1 MSKKIILILLIFSF
15 NYGFTQLNQQSKK
28 ITQKFFSDLNE
39 LENITPALQK
49 KKGFTNYKELLEY
62 IDNKIVQ
69 YPEIISK
76 KYIGE
81 SQKGYKIPMVYL
93 SNNNNNKS
101 KIKVW
106 MQGGLHGNE
115 PSSTESLL
123 YLIHLILENNEY
135 KYLLDNIDLA
145 ILPMANI
152 DGYLKNSR
160 YAANG
165 LDLNRD
171 HTKLMA
177 PETRASKKVFAEF
190 DPHVSLDF
198 HEYRPFRKDF
208 AQLSTIGISN
218 PYDVMFLHTGNLNV
232 PINIRNIIDTL
243 FVKNAEK
250 SLDKLNLRHRHYM
263 KSEKYKGEIN
273 FSTGSNTARSSSNF
287 YALNNGIATLFE
299 IRGVGIGKTS
309 FKRRINSG
317 LAVALSFLKT
327 SYINSNFILSQI
339 ELANNFS
346 EEIILEHQRTVS
358 KEIIKAIDIESNELM
373 DLEVVM
379 HSSKKSIPKIK
390 RDRPSAYI
398 IKNNNF
404 KIVEKLKNMG
414 VDMVQLQNDTI
425 INSGSYRVVDFKNN
439 FKIYEKMKMQKVK
452 TEISYAFNNFTKGDV
467 LITMNQKK
475 SNLIAEVLEP
485 EAPNS
490 YVSFGIV
497 KTNNNEVL
505 PIYRIKKF

>member
-93 SNNNNNKS
+93 SNKNNNKS

-299 IRGVGIGKTS
+299 LG
-309 FKRRINSG
+309 
-317 LAVALSFLKT
+317 
-327 SYINSNFILSQI
+327 
-339 ELANNFS
+339 EL
-346 EEIILEHQRTVS
+346 
-358 KEIIKAIDIESNELM
+358 
-373 DLEVVM
+373 
-379 HSSKKSIPKIK
+379 
-390 RDRPSAYI
+390 
-398 IKNNNF
+398 
-404 KIVEKLKNMG
+404 
-414 VDMVQLQNDTI
+414 
-425 INSGSYRVVDFKNN
+425 
-439 FKIYEKMKMQKVK
+439 
-452 TEISYAFNNFTKGDV
+452 
-467 LITMNQKK
+467 
-475 SNLIAEVLEP
+475 VLEKRLLK
-485 EAPNS
+485 EELIQVWQLL
-490 YVSFGIV
+490 YLF
-497 KTNNNEVL
+497 
-505 PIYRIKKF
+505 

>member
-93 SNNNNNKS
+93 SNKNNNKS

-171 HTKLMA
+171 L
-177 PETRASKKVFAEF
+177 
-190 DPHVSLDF
+190 SLI
-198 HEYRPFRKDF
+198 H
-208 AQLSTIGISN
+208 I
-218 PYDVMFLHTGNLNV
+218 
-232 PINIRNIIDTL
+232 
-243 FVKNAEK
+243 
-250 SLDKLNLRHRHYM
+250 
-263 KSEKYKGEIN
+263 
-273 FSTGSNTARSSSNF
+273 
-287 YALNNGIATLFE
+287 
-299 IRGVGIGKTS
+299 
-309 FKRRINSG
+309 
-317 LAVALSFLKT
+317 
-327 SYINSNFILSQI
+327 
-339 ELANNFS
+339 
-346 EEIILEHQRTVS
+346 
-358 KEIIKAIDIESNELM
+358 
-373 DLEVVM
+373 
-379 HSSKKSIPKIK
+379 
-390 RDRPSAYI
+390 
-398 IKNNNF
+398 
-404 KIVEKLKNMG
+404 
-414 VDMVQLQNDTI
+414 
-425 INSGSYRVVDFKNN
+425 
-439 FKIYEKMKMQKVK
+439 
-452 TEISYAFNNFTKGDV
+452 
-467 LITMNQKK
+467 
-475 SNLIAEVLEP
+475 
-485 EAPNS
+485 
-490 YVSFGIV
+490 
-497 KTNNNEVL
+497 
-505 PIYRIKKF
+505 